1 MGFLK
6 FFSRSGATVQR
17 LPSGSLTVDRHGRI
31 VASTV
36 SSSYPSE
43 LLREITH
50 EVLALFREA
59 RTAQIPMSELNI
71 HFASLQITARE
82 LRGGAIVFL
91 SPKTGSFKNPSSK

>member
-1 MGFLK
+1 
-6 FFSRSGATVQR
+6 
-17 LPSGSLTVDRHGRI
+17 
-31 VASTV
+31 
-36 SSSYPSE
+36 
-43 LLREITH
+43 LREITH

-59 RTAQIPMSELNI
+59 RMAQIPMSELNI